1 MDGYSMGHRARSSYA
16 LKHRPMGVA
25 GFDCI
30 EDHRYALLL
39 SNGGLVLMDL
49 VATMT
54 RIFEAIRIANL
65 CTKPQPASSS

>member
-1 MDGYSMGHRARSSYA
+1 
-16 LKHRPMGVA
+16 MGVA

-54 RIFEAIRIANL
+54 SIFEAIRIANL